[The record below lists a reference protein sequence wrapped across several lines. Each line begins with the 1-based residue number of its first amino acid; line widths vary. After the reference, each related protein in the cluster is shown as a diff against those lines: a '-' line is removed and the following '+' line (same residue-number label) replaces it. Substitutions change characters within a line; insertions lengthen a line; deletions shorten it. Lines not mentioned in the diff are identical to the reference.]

1 MLEERIT
8 FVPSVSFATAVLMRS
23 VYAAT
28 VAPNVRLSVRIA
40 ERSARIVR
48 MAEYA
53 ENAEFALIALAAKET
68 IATVAIGV

>member
-1 MLEERIT
+1 MW
-8 FVPSVSFATAVLMRS
+8 S

-28 VAPNVRLSVRIA
+28 VAPNVRLSVRIV

-53 ENAEFALIALAAKET
+53 VNAEFALIALAAKET